1 MLVFFVV
8 VILVVALP
16 IACIWAWFE
25 LSDYLAEKEST
36 SFSAV
41 YAEQQR
47 QIKIKQI
54 HRQAL
59 LVASQYKYEWQQTRA
74 YKAEYKHLM
83 FINNM

>member
-1 MLVFFVV
+1 MLVLLVV
-8 VILVVALP
+8 VLAVVLP
-16 IACIWAWFE
+16 ITCIWAWFE

-36 SFSAV
+36 SFSAI

-74 YKAEYKHLM
+74 YNQEYDHLW
-83 FINNM
+83 FINNL

>member
-1 MLVFFVV
+1 MLILLVV
-8 VILVVALP
+8 VLAVALP
-16 IACIWAWFE
+16 IASIWAWFE
-25 LSDYLAEKEST
+25 LSDYLAEKEAS

-59 LVASQYKYEWQQTRA
+59 LVASQCKYEWQQTRA

-83 FINNM
+83 FINNL

>member
-1 MLVFFVV
+1 MLVVV
-8 VILVVALP
+8 VILAVVLL
-16 IACIWAWFE
+16 IACVWAWFE

-74 YKAEYKHLM
+74 YNQEYDHLW
-83 FINNM
+83 FINNL